1 MDMVNINLLP
11 WREELRQ
18 KKQNQVI
25 KGIIAGWVVACICAF
40 FLISHWNGKIEHQNS
55 RNKYLTTEINKL
67 KKTIKEIE
75 SLKDDKDA
83 IVDRVEVIQEL
94 QSDRAQVV
102 HLFDELVQKMPEGVF
117 LQTLN
122 KQGDK
127 IKLSGSAQANAR
139 VSALMRS
146 LDSSDWFMSPKLQI
160 VKSQASEGIELSNF
174 NLEIFEE
181 KEAKE

>member
-1 MDMVNINLLP
+1 MEMININLLP

-25 KGIIAGWVVACICAF
+25 KVIIAIWVVAGICAF
-40 FLISHWNGKIEHQNS
+40 LLVNYWSGRIDHQNS
-55 RNKYLTTEINKL
+55 RNQYLTSEINKL

-75 SLKDDKDA
+75 TLKDKRNA

-94 QSDRAQVV
+94 QSGRTQVV
-102 HLFDELVQKMPEGVF
+102 HLFDDLVRKMPEGVF
-117 LQTLN
+117 LKSLTKKSRQ
-122 KQGDK
+122 
-127 IKLSGSAQANAR
+127 IKLAGSAQANAR

-160 VKSQASEGIELSNF
+160 VKSEKREGLELSQF

-181 KEAKE
+181 KRVQK